1 MLKEIYVIYLY
12 SSLLSFVYTFRLD
25 RNRHDV
31 ELLLYVRNNINAVLL
46 KSSVFPDN
54 IEAFFTE
61 ILLKSC
67 KWLICYSYNPNR
79 INVATHL
86 GETGK
91 ALDTYSKKYE
101 NTLLIS
107 DFNVEHNEANMK
119 VFWNQYKLKSLNKD
133 PTCFKNVNKL
143 SCIDLLLTNNS
154 KCFENCL
161 TLETGLSDFHK
172 LIATIM
178 KTKQVRLP
186 PKIVNY
192 RHYKN
197 FDTEVLKNLN

>member
-1 MLKEIYVIYLY
+1 M
-12 SSLLSFVYTFRLD
+12 LSFVYTFRLD

>member
-1 MLKEIYVIYLY
+1 M
-12 SSLLSFVYTFRLD
+12 SFVYTFRLD

-67 KWLICYSYNPNR
+67 KWLMCYSYNPNR

-107 DFNVEHNEANMK
+107 DFNVEQNEANMK

-143 SCIDLLLTNNS
+143 SCIDLFLTNNS

-197 FDTEVLKNLN
+197 FDTEVFKNLN

>member
-1 MLKEIYVIYLY
+1 M
-12 SSLLSFVYTFRLD
+12 
-25 RNRHDV
+25 
-31 ELLLYVRNNINAVLL
+31 
-46 KSSVFPDN
+46 
-54 IEAFFTE
+54 
-61 ILLKSC
+61 
-67 KWLICYSYNPNR
+67 CYSYNPNR

-107 DFNVEHNEANMK
+107 DFNVEQNEATMK

-143 SCIDLLLTNNS
+143 SCIDLFLTNNS

-197 FDTEVLKNLN
+197 FDTEVFKNLN

>member
-1 MLKEIYVIYLY
+1 M
-12 SSLLSFVYTFRLD
+12 SFVYTFRLD

-46 KSSVFPDN
+46 KNSVFPDN

-107 DFNVEHNEANMK
+107 DFNVEQNEANMK

-197 FDTEVLKNLN
+197 FDTEVFKNLN

>member
-1 MLKEIYVIYLY
+1 M
-12 SSLLSFVYTFRLD
+12 LSFVYTFRLD

-107 DFNVEHNEANMK
+107 DFNVEQNEANMK

-197 FDTEVLKNLN
+197 FDTEVFKNLN

>member
-1 MLKEIYVIYLY
+1 M
-12 SSLLSFVYTFRLD
+12 LSFVYTFRLD

-67 KWLICYSYNPNR
+67 KWLMCYSYNPNR

-107 DFNVEHNEANMK
+107 DFNVEQNEANMK

>member
-1 MLKEIYVIYLY
+1 M
-12 SSLLSFVYTFRLD
+12 SFVYTFRLD

-61 ILLKSC
+61 ITLKSC

-107 DFNVEHNEANMK
+107 DFNVEQNEANMK

-143 SCIDLLLTNNS
+143 SCIDLFLTNNS

>member
-1 MLKEIYVIYLY
+1 M
-12 SSLLSFVYTFRLD
+12 SFVYTFRLD

-107 DFNVEHNEANMK
+107 DFNVEQNEANMK

-197 FDTEVLKNLN
+197 FDTEVFKNLN

>member
-1 MLKEIYVIYLY
+1 M
-12 SSLLSFVYTFRLD
+12 SFVYTFRLD

-143 SCIDLLLTNNS
+143 SCIDLFLTNNS

-197 FDTEVLKNLN
+197 FDTEVFKNLN

>member
-1 MLKEIYVIYLY
+1 M
-12 SSLLSFVYTFRLD
+12 LSFVYTFRLD

-67 KWLICYSYNPNR
+67 KWLMCYSYNPNR

-143 SCIDLLLTNNS
+143 SCIDLFLTNNS

-197 FDTEVLKNLN
+197 FDTEVFKNLN

>member
-12 SSLLSFVYTFRLD
+12 SSLVSFVYTFRLD

-67 KWLICYSYNPNR
+67 KWLMCYSYNPNR

-101 NTLLIS
+101 KTLLIS
-107 DFNVEHNEANMK
+107 DFNVEQNEANMK

-143 SCIDLLLTNNS
+143 SCIDLFLTNNS

-197 FDTEVLKNLN
+197 FDTEVFKNLN

>member
-1 MLKEIYVIYLY
+1 M
-12 SSLLSFVYTFRLD
+12 SFVYTFRLD

-67 KWLICYSYNPNR
+67 KWLMCYSYNPNR

-107 DFNVEHNEANMK
+107 DFNVEQNEANMK

-197 FDTEVLKNLN
+197 FDTEVFKNLN

>member
-12 SSLLSFVYTFRLD
+12 SSLVSFVYTFRLD

-67 KWLICYSYNPNR
+67 KWLMCYSYNPNR

-107 DFNVEHNEANMK
+107 DFNVEQNEANMK

-143 SCIDLLLTNNS
+143 SCIDLFLTNNS

-197 FDTEVLKNLN
+197 FDTEVFKNLN

>member
-1 MLKEIYVIYLY
+1 M
-12 SSLLSFVYTFRLD
+12 
-25 RNRHDV
+25 
-31 ELLLYVRNNINAVLL
+31 
-46 KSSVFPDN
+46 
-54 IEAFFTE
+54 
-61 ILLKSC
+61 
-67 KWLICYSYNPNR
+67 CYSYNPNR

-107 DFNVEHNEANMK
+107 DFNVEQNEANMK

-143 SCIDLLLTNNS
+143 SCIDLFLTNNS

-197 FDTEVLKNLN
+197 FDTEVFKNLN

>member
-1 MLKEIYVIYLY
+1 M
-12 SSLLSFVYTFRLD
+12 LSFVYTFRLD

-143 SCIDLLLTNNS
+143 SCIDLFLTNNS

>member
-1 MLKEIYVIYLY
+1 
-12 SSLLSFVYTFRLD
+12 
-25 RNRHDV
+25 
-31 ELLLYVRNNINAVLL
+31 
-46 KSSVFPDN
+46 
-54 IEAFFTE
+54 
-61 ILLKSC
+61 
-67 KWLICYSYNPNR
+67 
-79 INVATHL
+79 
-86 GETGK
+86 
-91 ALDTYSKKYE
+91 
-101 NTLLIS
+101 
-107 DFNVEHNEANMK
+107 MK

>member
-1 MLKEIYVIYLY
+1 M
-12 SSLLSFVYTFRLD
+12 LSFVYTFRLD

-61 ILLKSC
+61 ITLKSC